1 MKNEIRPSGP
11 QFSVP
16 SFPATLDQN
25 RSTIDHKCLA
35 SSESFLHQEQI
46 GLGYVMWLADSAHG
60 QTLSNALIHVFSL
73 RCAHV
78 LPEVRPNDSGGHR
91 VDANWRQLHRHGTC

>member
-1 MKNEIRPSGP
+1 MKYVPP
-11 QFSVP
+11 VP
-16 SFPATLDQN
+16 SFPSALDQN

-60 QTLSNALIHVFSL
+60 ETLAHALIPVFSL
-73 RCAHV
+73 GCAHV
-78 LPEVRPNDSGGHR
+78 LPEVRPNDSGAYR
-91 VDANWRQLHRHGTC
+91 VAANGRQLHRQDARYAF